1 MVRRR
6 ERVCEREGVC
16 VREKDGVSLCE
27 SVCVCEFVCL
37 FLRGMGEIKYDIG
50 NKRGKKGN
58 NESWMIEEN
67 NYHEE

>member
-1 MVRRR
+1 M
-6 ERVCEREGVC
+6 
-16 VREKDGVSLCE
+16 
-27 SVCVCEFVCL
+27 CVCEFVCL